1 MNDIIFD
8 NGDVQISNGD
18 FVVSDSTAQET
29 ELIMYANL
37 GQLPLNPLL
46 GVNIQSMINGSAN
59 RMALTAIVR
68 KNMKN
73 DDLEV
78 ENLNIALTT
87 NGTLSV
93 DVNTKRKK

>member
-1 MNDIIFD
+1 
-8 NGDVQISNGD
+8 
-18 FVVSDSTAQET
+18 
-29 ELIMYANL
+29 
-37 GQLPLNPLL
+37 
-46 GVNIQSMINGSAN
+46 
-59 RMALTAIVR
+59 MALTAIVR